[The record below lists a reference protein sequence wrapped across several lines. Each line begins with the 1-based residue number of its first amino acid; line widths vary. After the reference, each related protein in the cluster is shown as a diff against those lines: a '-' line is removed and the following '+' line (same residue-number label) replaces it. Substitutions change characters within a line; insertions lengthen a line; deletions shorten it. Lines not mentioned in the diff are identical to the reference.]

1 MSTAAVSSPKAGAL
15 HHKVVRN
22 IASNWVGYGINMAVS
37 FLLSPLLV
45 HRLGDVAYGIW
56 AISVQLGAYMGVLDF
71 GVRVAVTRFLT
82 QFHQRGDTKR
92 INETLTTA
100 LVLLGGLGLFCGAV
114 AIPLAWW
121 MPLHMRVA
129 SNMLVPARISIFL
142 IGISVAVAFPGAL
155 FTGALA
161 ALSRY
166 DLINLRSAVSAVV
179 RGLFLWFL
187 LAQGYGLIA
196 VAAAT
201 VIITVLAY
209 SVELLLANRAYGGLE
224 VALPRPFWG
233 TNVSAL
239 FHFSAFAFLLSISS
253 RLLLWS
259 DNVVV
264 GLVLGPVAVTYYA
277 IGGNLVD
284 CLRSVLSS
292 ITCVFVP
299 IASSYDAKNDTDG
312 LRRLFVRGSRLTLL
326 FLLPGI
332 CGLFTIGK
340 PFIGLWMGERYIAS
354 AFPVLVLLTIPL
366 LVAPMQVTCNQILY
380 GMNRHQTYAFLAISE
395 AVLNLGISIYLA
407 HRIGLLG
414 VALGTLVPCLPIE
427 GIALP
432 LYTARVLGLPAGKLY
447 REAILEPIAAS
458 LPCALFFW
466 AAARWSLVHNWAEFV
481 GVVLVG
487 VAIFAG
493 CAVLLLMQGE
503 DHELVTKRLRSFQLW
518 LRPRT
523 AA

>member
-1 MSTAAVSSPKAGAL
+1 MSTAAVSTPKAGAL

-56 AISVQLGAYMGVLDF
+56 AIAVQLGAYMGVLDF

-82 QFHQRGDTKR
+82 QFHERGDTRK

-100 LVLLGGLGLFCGAV
+100 LCLLGGLGLFCAAIAV
-114 AIPLAWW
+114 PLSWW

-129 SNMLVPARISIFL
+129 SNMLMPARISIFL

-161 ALSRY
+161 SLSRY
-166 DLINLRSAVSAVV
+166 DLINVRSATSALT
-179 RGLFLWFL
+179 RGLLLWFL
-187 LAQGYGLIA
+187 LAHGYGLVS

-201 VIITVLAY
+201 VILTVLAY
-209 SVELLLANRAYGGLE
+209 AVEFLLANRAYGGLE

-239 FHFSAFAFLLSISS
+239 FQFSAFAFLLSISS

-264 GLVLGPVAVTYYA
+264 GLVLGPVAVTFYA

-284 CLRSVLSS
+284 CMRSVLSS

-299 IASSYDAKNDTDG
+299 IASSYDAKRDMDG
-312 LRRLFVRGSRLTLL
+312 LRRLFIRGSRLTLL
-326 FLLPGI
+326 FLLPGV

-340 PFIGLWMGERYIAS
+340 PFIGLWMGERYIAY

-366 LVAPMQVTCNQILY
+366 LVAPLQVTCNQILY

-407 HRIGLLG
+407 HKIGLLG
-414 VALGTLVPCLPIE
+414 VALGTLIPCLPIE

-432 LYTARVLGLPAGKLY
+432 LYTARVLGLPVGTMY
-447 REAILEPIAAS
+447 RKVIVEPIAAS

-466 AAARWSLVHNWAEFV
+466 SAARWSMIHNWAEF
-481 GVVLVG
+481 GIVVLLG
-487 VAIFAG
+487 VLIFAG
-493 CAVLLLMQGE
+493 CAVLLLLMGE
-503 DHELVTKRLRSFQLW
+503 DNELVATRLRSLQLW
-518 LRPRT
+518 LRPRS
-523 AA
+523 A